1 MYHHRSGIHIHKS
14 SVSLSRPS
22 ATLLQGSGEL
32 VCLVTD
38 FSPASINITWL
49 LDDTTK
55 LWDYNTSEAHRGPK
69 GKFSIQSRLRVSPV
83 NWQRGAV
90 YTCRVTHS
98 NTTLALN
105 ITKPGASLSI
115 MSLIQIMASSLL
127 VCGAVISVL
136 VTNRCNINP
145 CYRGCHC
152 PLTLMEMKC

>member
-1 MYHHRSGIHIHKS
+1 MTYESSVDTSWRKILSVLIHNMYMTIFTA

-49 LDDTTK
+49 LDDTTE
-55 LWDYNTSEAHRGPK
+55 LWHYNTSEAHRGPK
-69 GKFSIQSRLRVSPV
+69 GKFSIQSRLRLSPV

-98 NTTLALN
+98 NITLALN
-105 ITKPGASLSI
+105 IAKPGASFLNCRG
-115 MSLIQIMASSLL
+115 QIDSKHK
-127 VCGAVISVL
+127 
-136 VTNRCNINP
+136 
-145 CYRGCHC
+145 GCSK
-152 PLTLMEMKC
+152 M